1 MLRRRLFLTKAL
13 FSVVLLCTGV
23 YAVALFSHL
32 ARSVEQA
39 VAENYRCILAA
50 HEMSLALAG
59 MEREAW
65 AAAAK
70 QTAAS
75 AAFTEYRRRFET
87 NLSVQLP
94 RGTLAGEPKLRQELT
109 AEAGAFRQAIA
120 HLVAATAPEQR
131 HQVYDQEFL
140 PHLLALNSLTEQIR
154 DLNHNAILAATRN
167 VRRETSE
174 VTRLMAAGVGIA
186 LLLSIYVGFK
196 VIRSILRPVQ
206 LLTRATRD
214 LGEGKPAQPVPV
226 VSKDELGDL
235 ARAFNH
241 MAAQLQEYRDNTSE
255 EIVRLHRTM
264 ETMIASFPDPIFVL
278 NREGHVQLRNP
289 AATGLASVLDLN
301 NELPIRLR
309 PIASKTLETG
319 RDFLPY
325 NFEDA
330 IFFRLGG
337 TGKFF
342 LPRVVAMRDKREGI
356 LGVAVV
362 LYDITRF
369 RLLDAA
375 KTNLVGTVSHELKTP
390 LTSVR
395 MAVHLLLEHTLGDL
409 TARQQEMLEAARQD
423 SERLLRI
430 LNDLLD
436 LTRLDEGAAELRCES
451 VAPSVLLETVA
462 AEISDKIAEKQMKL
476 DSLVEQDLPPVFV
489 DVQQI
494 GYVFTNL
501 LTNAIKHSPPGG
513 LIRLQ
518 AAPAEDGFIVFSVTD
533 QGPGIPEQYQVRI
546 FDRFFR
552 VPGQGK
558 TGAGLGLSI
567 AREITVA
574 HGGRIGVRST
584 PGQGSTFYVALKAA
598 SCSLSTNPEAQQLEQ
613 KAA

>member
-13 FSVVLLCTGV
+13 FSAVLLCTGI

-65 AAAAK
+65 AAAAR

-87 NLSVQLP
+87 NLTIQLP
-94 RGTLAGEPKLRQELT
+94 RGSLAGEPELRRQLAT
-109 AEAGAFRQAIA
+109 EAAAFRQAIA
-120 HLVAATAPEQR
+120 HLVSSTAPEQR

-140 PHLLALNSLTEQIR
+140 PRLLALNSLTEQVR
-154 DLNHNAILAATRN
+154 DVNHNAILAATRN
-167 VRRETSE
+167 VRRETGE

-196 VIRSILRPVQ
+196 VIRSILKPVQ
-206 LLTRATRD
+206 LLTRASRE
-214 LGEGKPAQPVPV
+214 LGEGKPARPVPV

-241 MAAQLQEYRDNTSE
+241 MAAQLQEYRQSTSE

-278 NREGHVQLRNP
+278 NREGKIQLRNP
-289 AATGLASVLDLN
+289 AAAGLTSALALDD
-301 NELPIRLR
+301 ELPLRLR
-309 PIASKTLETG
+309 PIAKKTLETG
-319 RDFLPY
+319 QDFLPY

-330 IFFRLGG
+330 VFFRLTG

-342 LPRVVAMRDKREGI
+342 LPRVVAMRAKREGI

-395 MAVHLLLEHTLGDL
+395 MALHLVLERTLGEL
-409 TARQQEMLEAARQD
+409 TPRQQELLEAARQD

-436 LTRLDEGAAELRCES
+436 LTRLDEGAAELRREP
-451 VAPSVLLETVA
+451 VAPSLLLETVA
-462 AEISDKIAEKQMKL
+462 AETGDELADKHMKL
-476 DSLVEQDLPPVFV
+476 DCFIERDLPPVFV

-494 GYVFTNL
+494 RYVFTNL
-501 LTNAIKHSPPGG
+501 LANAIKHSPPGG

-518 AAPAEDGFIVFSVTD
+518 ATPAEDEFIVFSVTD
-533 QGPGIPEQYQVRI
+533 QGPGIPEQYQARI

-574 HGGRIGVRST
+574 HGGRIGVRSG
-584 PGQGSTFYVALKAA
+584 PGEGSTFYVALKAA
-598 SCSLSTNPEAQQLEQ
+598 SCAVSANAEVQQVEQ